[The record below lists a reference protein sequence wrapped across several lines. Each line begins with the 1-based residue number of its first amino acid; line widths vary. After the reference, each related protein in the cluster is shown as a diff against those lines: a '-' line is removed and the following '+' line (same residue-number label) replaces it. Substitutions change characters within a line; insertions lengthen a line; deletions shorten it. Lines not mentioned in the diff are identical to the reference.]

1 MFDFISLKTEKISLG
16 GTRKEFHLCGM
27 LNCDSVPR
35 GSRLWERMLGENFF
49 LALIWKSF
57 NGWINWLGNC
67 FLIVTIGILQVILG
81 FMDKPNWV
89 RFVIEWFFW
98 GECFIEFWFVVLIW
112 KMRIRMSL
120 LEGEKFPAYL
130 KIAWKWIFN
139 GNLHV
144 WSPFFSHKQNSFSH
158 SPYSY
163 TSFVNATFQHQKLKN
178 LFRTTA
184 KSNKSSLSALNKY

>member
-35 GSRLWERMLGENFF
+35 GSRLWERMLGENFL

-89 RFVIEWFFW
+89 RFVIEWF
-98 GECFIEFWFVVLIW
+98 
-112 KMRIRMSL
+112 L
-120 LEGEKFPAYL
+120 LRRTL
-130 KIAWKWIFN
+130 HWIVICGFD
-139 GNLHV
+139 
-144 WSPFFSHKQNSFSH
+144 
-158 SPYSY
+158 
-163 TSFVNATFQHQKLKN
+163 LKN
-178 LFRTTA
+178 ED
-184 KSNKSSLSALNKY
+184 SNEFAGGWKVPAILENCLEVNF